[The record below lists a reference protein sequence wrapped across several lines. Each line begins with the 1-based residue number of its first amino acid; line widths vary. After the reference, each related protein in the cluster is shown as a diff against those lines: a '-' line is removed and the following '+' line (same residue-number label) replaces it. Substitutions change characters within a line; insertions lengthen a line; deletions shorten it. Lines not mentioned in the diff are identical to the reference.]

1 MISSRRRII
10 KSTNVTVTRISY
22 RSIRDSQ
29 VIADQKFELSI
40 FSLASLGDALLHDS
54 RTAVTVQCRS
64 CPLSAAS
71 ELDAAASEWAAAE
84 RRRPQNESQNILR
97 MKFPQRPPTRAG
109 PEAQAVTRS

>member
-71 ELDAAASEWAAAE
+71 ELDAAEWAAAE